1 MIVISFKNMS
11 VCSQISTKSQIHL
24 TYHRKFNNFNIGN
37 HNIMCD
43 IVLLS
48 FCVAIYAYN
57 ISTNIDLHLAQ
68 HPAQNI

>member
-1 MIVISFKNMS
+1 MIANLLKNMS
-11 VCSQISTKSQIHL
+11 VCSQISAKSQIHL
-24 TYHRKFNNFNIGN
+24 TYYRKFNNFNIWN

-48 FCVAIYAYN
+48 FCVAIYACN
-57 ISTNIDLHLAQ
+57 VSTNIDLHLAQ

>member
-1 MIVISFKNMS
+1 MIANLLKNMS

-48 FCVAIYAYN
+48 F
-57 ISTNIDLHLAQ
+57 
-68 HPAQNI
+68 